1 MTRIRIARPLLLAI
15 ALLAALWTPGPA
27 SLWAQE
33 AAAPAATAK
42 VVEVTVEGNSRVGA
56 SAILAQMRLRKGA
69 VYTPAAANEDFK
81 RIYALRQFDNVV
93 ITPEPVPGGVRLV
106 VTVTESRVLARIEF
120 VGAHSVSKKK
130 LRSLVELNEGDPLD
144 RQRLRA
150 AVPLLVDEFKRGGH
164 NFVQVTLDENLMKQQ
179 AVARYTISEGPKV
192 RVSKITFRG
201 NASLSANELQKQ
213 IETKAALPWALGKLF
228 GPYTFSEPRVAGD
241 VARIRSY
248 YVAQGFFDAQVS
260 RELRFDDKNEKVHV
274 DFLIEEGTR
283 YRVASVAVTG
293 TKALSAAYL
302 AENLQLSACEFYTAD
317 AMKADSKFIGDSY
330 GRVGYVHAR
339 VAPRVAF
346 TDEPGKVDVIFAVTE
361 DRKITLGEIIITGNA
376 TTQDKVILRELGI
389 EPMQV
394 ADARQID
401 AAQRRLVQTQ
411 IFRSADIT
419 LLPTD
424 DPNVENLAV
433 HVEEGQTAQFII
445 GAGVSSNSGLIGNI
459 SLKQR
464 NFDLTRWP
472 RSWNDPGAFRGAG
485 QTMRLVLEPGT
496 DRQQY
501 SIGITEPAFFD
512 KPIRFDASGAFYTRE
527 RDSYEEQRLGGQFS
541 FGKGLARN
549 IRGSLGLRVEAIDI
563 TDVDA
568 TAPPDVMA
576 VRGNSYLSSVPLS
589 LSRDMTDNYFVPT
602 TGSRLTATIEQAGAL
617 GGDYT
622 FTKFLLDGRRYWTVT
637 EDALGRRSVFSLK
650 GRVGVAPGDPP
661 IFERFYAGGQ
671 GTIRGFEFRGVGPF
685 VGNDPVGGD
694 FMLLL
699 SGEYQFPLVG
709 KNFSGVVFLDT
720 GTVEDS
726 VSLGTYRASAGF
738 GVRFT
743 VDMMGAP
750 IPFALDFGFPLA
762 KDSSD
767 ETQVFSFSI
776 AWSF

>member
-1 MTRIRIARPLLLAI
+1 M
-15 ALLAALWTPGPA
+15 ALALWATAWATWPT

-33 AAAPAATAK
+33 TGTTAAAAK
-42 VVEVTVEGNSRVGA
+42 VVEVSVEGNSRVDTNT
-56 SAILAQMRLRKGA
+56 ILAQMRLRKGA
-69 VYTPAAANEDFK
+69 AYTPAAANEDFK

-93 ITPEPVPGGVRLV
+93 ITPEPVAGGVRLV
-106 VTVTESRVLARIEF
+106 VTVTESRLLARVEF
-120 VGAHSVSKKK
+120 VGIHSVSKKK
-130 LRSLVELNEGDPLD
+130 LRGLVEMNEGDPLD

-150 AVPLLVDEFKRGGH
+150 VVPLLVDEFKRSGH
-164 NFVQVTLDENLMKQQ
+164 NFVQVTLDEDLMKQQ
-179 AVARYTISEGPKV
+179 AIARYTISEGPKV

-201 NASLSANELQKQ
+201 NPSLSANELQKQ
-213 IETKAALPWALGKLF
+213 IETKAALPWVLGKLF
-228 GPYTFSEPRVAGD
+228 GPYTFSEPRIAGD
-241 VARIRSY
+241 VARIRAY
-248 YVAQGFFDAQVS
+248 YVGQGFFDAQAS

-274 DFLIEEGTR
+274 EFLVEEGVR

-302 AENLQLSACEFYTAD
+302 AENLSLKTGEFYTAA
-317 AMKADSKFIGDSY
+317 AMKADTRFISDSY
-330 GRVGYVHAR
+330 GRVGYVHAQ

-361 DRKITLGEIIITGNA
+361 DRKITLGEVIITGNT
-376 TTQDKVILRELGI
+376 TTQDKVVLRELGM

-394 ADARQID
+394 ADSRQIE
-401 AAQRRLVQTQ
+401 AAKKRLVQTQ

-472 RSWNDPGAFRGAG
+472 RSWNDSGAFRGAG
-485 QTMRLVLEPGT
+485 QTMRLVMEPGT
-496 DRQQY
+496 ERQQY
-501 SIGITEPAFFD
+501 SIGLTEPAFFD
-512 KPIRFDASGAFYTRE
+512 KPIRFDASGAFYKRE

-541 FGKGLARN
+541 FGKSLARN
-549 IRGSLGLRVEAIDI
+549 LRGSLGLRLETIDI
-563 TDVDA
+563 TSLDA

-576 VRGNSYLSSVPLS
+576 VQGNSYLSAASLS
-589 LSRDMTDNYFVPT
+589 ISRDMTDNYFVPT

-622 FTKFLLDGRRYWTVT
+622 FTKFILDGRRYWTVT
-637 EDALGRRSVFSLK
+637 EDALDRRSVFSLK

-685 VGNDPVGGD
+685 VGNDAVGGD
-694 FMLLL
+694 FILLM

-720 GTVEDS
+720 GTVEDGTS
-726 VSLGTYRASAGF
+726 ISTYRASTGF
-738 GVRFT
+738 GIRFT

-750 IPFALDFGFPLA
+750 VPFALDFGFPLA
-762 KDSSD
+762 KGAND

>member
-1 MTRIRIARPLLLAI
+1 MTRIRIARPLLLAM
-15 ALLAALWTPGPA
+15 ALLVTVWATGPT
-27 SLWAQE
+27 SLRAQE
-33 AAAPAATAK
+33 AAIPDAAAK
-42 VVEVTVEGNSRVGA
+42 VVEVTVEGNSRVDTNT
-56 SAILAQMRLRKGA
+56 ILAQMRLRKGA

-81 RIYALRQFDNVV
+81 RIYALRHFDNVV
-93 ITPEPVPGGVRLV
+93 ITPQPVTGGVRLV
-106 VTVTESRVLARIEF
+106 VTVTESRLLSRIEF
-120 VGAHSVSKKK
+120 VGAHSVSEKK
-130 LRSLVELNEGDPLD
+130 LRSLVELTEGDPLD

-150 AVPLLVDEFKRGGH
+150 AVPLLMDEFKRGGH
-164 NFVQVTLDENLMKQQ
+164 NFVQVALDEELMKQQ
-179 AVARYTISEGPKV
+179 TVARYTISEGPKV
-192 RVSKITFRG
+192 RVTKVTFRG

-213 IETKAALPWALGKLF
+213 IETKAALPGVLGKLF
-228 GPYTFSEPRVAGD
+228 GPYTFSEPTLAGD

-260 RELRFDDKNEKVHV
+260 RELRFNDKNEKVTI
-274 DFLIEEGTR
+274 DFLVEEGLR

-302 AENLQLSACEFYTAD
+302 AENLSLRTGEFYTAD
-317 AMKADSKFIGDSY
+317 AMKADSRFIHDSY
-330 GRVGYVHAR
+330 GRVGYVHAF
-339 VAPRVAF
+339 VAPRVVF
-346 TDEPGKVDVIFAVTE
+346 TDEPGTVDVIFTVTE
-361 DRKITLGEIIITGNA
+361 DRKITIGEIIITGNA
-376 TTQDKVILRELGI
+376 TTQDKVVLRELGL

-394 ADARQID
+394 ADAQQID
-401 AAQRRLVQTQ
+401 AAQKRLVRTQ

-485 QTMRLVLEPGT
+485 QTARIVLEPGT
-496 DRQQY
+496 ERQQY

-512 KPIRFDASGAFYTRE
+512 KPIRFDASAAFYTRE
-527 RDSYEEQRLGGQFS
+527 RDSYEEQRFGGQFS

-549 IRGSLGLRVEAIDI
+549 IRGSLGLRLEMIDI
-563 TDVDA
+563 TDIDA
-568 TAPPDVMA
+568 TAPPDVMD
-576 VRGNSYLSSVPLS
+576 VQGNSFLSAVSLS
-589 LSRDMTDNYFVPT
+589 ISRDMTDNYFVPT
-602 TGSRLTATIEQAGAL
+602 TGSRLTATIEQAGIV

-622 FTKFLLDGRRYWTVT
+622 FTKFLFDGRRYWTVT

-650 GRVGVAPGDPP
+650 GRVGFAPGDPP

-671 GTIRGFEFRGVGPF
+671 GTIRGFEFRGVGPV
-685 VGNDPVGGD
+685 VGNDAVGGD

-699 SGEYQFPLVG
+699 SAEYQFPIVG
-709 KNFSGVVFLDT
+709 KNFSGVVFLDS
-720 GTVEDS
+720 GTVEDGIS
-726 VSLGTYRASAGF
+726 IGTYRASTGF
-738 GVRFT
+738 GIRFT

-750 IPFALDFGFPLA
+750 VPFALDFGFPLA
-762 KDSSD
+762 KDKDD